1 MSDLFVVKES
11 DPRSIEPVERDF
23 FVLSGI
29 DGTVLSSSEAVK
41 CILLMKELN
50 NKYDGRDKKNYRVEP
65 TTEEV
70 ADLNRINRILEDGTI
85 VPRGDCYDLL
95 RYYIIRVFPAFAER
109 AKNTATDIFEL
120 ASEIK
125 ADNNRTKNTYP
136 YRH

>member
-1 MSDLFVVKES
+1 MVKEL
-11 DPRSIEPVERDF
+11 DTRSSEPVEKDF

-29 DGTVLSSSEAVK
+29 DGSVLSSSEAVK

-70 ADLNRINRILEDGTI
+70 ADLNRINRILEDGTV

-95 RYYIIRVFPAFAER
+95 RYYITKVFPTFAEE
-109 AKNTATDIFEL
+109 AKDDKTDIFDL
-120 ASEIK
+120 AAKIK
-125 ADNNRTKNTYP
+125 ANSSRTPIYP
-136 YRH
+136 YHR